1 MVNWIINRTDLQE
14 VLFPLFIH
22 HSIFFLTKVRREQ
35 FNLALHVMSN
45 GLTKYIEI
53 PEVIPTSSLLQP
65 LPRASSPTLGG
76 ASFYLS
82 FDK

>member
-1 MVNWIINRTDLQE
+1 MYLRGFLKK
-14 VLFPLFIH
+14 IH

-53 PEVIPTSSLLQP
+53 PEVVSTSSLLQP
-65 LPRASSPTLGG
+65 LPLIAADYLFLPFLHLG
-76 ASFYLS
+76 F
-82 FDK
+82 